1 MGVLKCKPIFY
12 VLRLHDCKYCLLLA
26 TQEDARAHTIINV
39 MNVHVLYCDLMDFPY
54 IDIFMRDVFHIQTV
68 RAQPNRQMATFHCS
82 EINVL

>member
-12 VLRLHDCKYCLLLA
+12 VLRLYDCKYCLLLA

-54 IDIFMRDVFHIQTV
+54 MDIFMRDVFHIPVSPRST
-68 RAQPNRQMATFHCS
+68 QPADGHISLF
-82 EINVL
+82 